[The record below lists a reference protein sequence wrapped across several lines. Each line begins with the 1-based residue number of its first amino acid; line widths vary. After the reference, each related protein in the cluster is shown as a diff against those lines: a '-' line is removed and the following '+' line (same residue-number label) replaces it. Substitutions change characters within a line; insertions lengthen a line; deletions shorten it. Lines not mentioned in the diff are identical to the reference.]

1 MIPRIFHSIMSA
13 LITQLDNN
21 NDQIQSNF
29 LYKIK
34 PDILLLIFTKY
45 LDVIDMA
52 RLEIAYCSSSYRA
65 FFLTFLNYSNGNHFS
80 RFQVPL
86 TRPSQF
92 PHMQFS
98 QFDNYIKW
106 KELRNVKT
114 QGVLSMVHCEASS
127 SYSRGESVQEI
138 IYKPYHESHW
148 HTTQSTA
155 YIIGYPHQSPIQ
167 LEVIRFIRD
176 RDGGGESGTG
186 IYNGRN
192 PATVEI
198 TIKDENDEDR
208 KIEETPVPWIDDEHQ
223 IALLCIPQSIPHN
236 QSMFV
241 TSIRL
246 DLKNRYPN
254 CNTPPGHRY
263 DYNGNKLSLHGL
275 EFLGKDI

>member
-1 MIPRIFHSIMSA
+1 MSN
-13 LITQLDNN
+13 LIEQLENH
-21 NDQIQSNF
+21 NDLIHSNF
-29 LYKIK
+29 LFKIK

-52 RLEIAYCSSSYRA
+52 RLEIAYCSSSYRS
-65 FFLTFLNYSNGNHFS
+65 FFLSLLNYSNGNHFS
-80 RFQVPL
+80 RFHIPI

-92 PHMQFS
+92 PHKQFS
-98 QFDNYIKW
+98 QFDNYIEW
-106 KELRNVKT
+106 KSLRNVKT
-114 QGVLSMVHCEASS
+114 QGVLSMIHCEASS

-148 HTTQSTA
+148 HTTQPTA
-155 YIIGYPHQSPIQ
+155 YIIGYPDQTPIQ

-176 RDGGGESGTG
+176 LDGGGESGNG

-192 PATVEI
+192 PARVKI
-198 TIKDENDEDR
+198 TIKDENNEELI
-208 KIEETPVPWIDDEHQ
+208 IEETSIPWIDDDHR
-223 IALLCIPQSIPHN
+223 IAHLNISQLIPQN
-236 QSMFV
+236 QSISL